1 MFSRAAATRSLSA
14 SCLLTGWEERS
25 QEGESKPGLLA
36 ASPLSLCVYIH
47 IHPHQ
52 QDPPVISFPGPQA
65 SIRLPQPPEP
75 TPNPPSWGPSPGC
88 SCLPASCTTKPD
100 TLVLCT
106 EKREKAGVGEHGKH
120 RRPKSSQAS
129 FILGCHLHCRVTHPV
144 PPPPPQPLCLTNHHG
159 QGEASGPMPQCQPIR
174 TCMLR
179 GMGPWCNVHVH
190 LGGRKARP
198 EHSPTCSTRFSLPP
212 THHLLILLP
221 NHAFG
226 LWLLHYT
233 PSPPTAT
240 PSLPKG
246 LANCW

>member
-144 PPPPPQPLCLTNHHG
+144 PPPPSHFALQTTMARGKPQGQCPNVSLYVPACSEAWVPGVMCTSIWEGERPGLSTHPPVLPASLSPRLTT
-159 QGEASGPMPQCQPIR
+159 S
-174 TCMLR
+174 
-179 GMGPWCNVHVH
+179 
-190 LGGRKARP
+190 
-198 EHSPTCSTRFSLPP
+198 
-212 THHLLILLP
+212 
-221 NHAFG
+221 
-226 LWLLHYT
+226 
-233 PSPPTAT
+233 
-240 PSLPKG
+240 
-246 LANCW
+246 